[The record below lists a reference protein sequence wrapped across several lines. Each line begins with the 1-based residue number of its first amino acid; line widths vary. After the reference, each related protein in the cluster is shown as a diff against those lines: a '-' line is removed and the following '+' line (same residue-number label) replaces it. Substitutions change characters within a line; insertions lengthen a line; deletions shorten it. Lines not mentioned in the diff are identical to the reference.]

1 MVKEPSSFRDPDSDL
16 EFDNGFYYRKMSL
29 NYLPHYLHFKSS
41 GLKDKLFKEGYIL
54 LFEEIFDEQPN
65 VGFANQVIKTE
76 KIPFVSYPYEWSFS
90 QLKTASLLTLKINLI
105 ALEFGMILKDSSVY
119 NIQFIGSKAIF
130 IDISSFE
137 IYKKNSLWSGYQ
149 QFCRHFLA
157 PLLLASYKDVRLIKL
172 LLLNLDGLDLSFT
185 RKLLPI
191 KSFFSSGV
199 LLHLILNTSGIKTS
213 RDKKIKL
220 KEQGLK
226 SILVHLTD
234 TIENLKLKNKKSEWS
249 DYYNNT
255 NYSNSGLLQ
264 KASIIESFIKELNIK
279 TALDVGAND
288 GKFSKLL
295 SNSSIYTVSTDI
307 DELVVEKNFNDAL
320 RDENDNL
327 LSLYLNFANPTPSI
341 GWDNTERKSFYDR
354 SKFDLVLA
362 LAVVHHF
369 VITYDLSFEMIAE
382 KFSKIGKY
390 LIIEF
395 PLPEDDKVQFIS
407 RNKLSQFSN
416 YNIEN
421 FKSAFEKY
429 FLELDNKFIE
439 SNSRVIFLYAKKD

>member
-1 MVKEPSSFRDPDSDL
+1 MIKEPSSFRDPDSVL
-16 EFDNGFYYRKMSL
+16 EFDTVFFYRKMSA
-29 NYLPHYLHFKSS
+29 NYLPHYIHFKKS
-41 GLKDKLFKEGYIL
+41 GLKDKLVKEGYIL
-54 LFEEIFDEQPN
+54 PYEEIVDEQPD
-65 VGFANQVIKTE
+65 VGFVNQVLKIE
-76 KIPFVSYPYEWSFS
+76 KIPFVSYPYEWAFS
-90 QLKTASLLTLKINLI
+90 QFKEAALLTLKINLI
-105 ALEFGMILKDSSVY
+105 ALKYGMILKDASMFNV
-119 NIQFIGSKAIF
+119 QFIGCKPIF
-130 IDISSFE
+130 IDLGSFE
-137 IYKKNSLWSGYQ
+137 IYKNNSLWAGYQ

-172 LLLNLDGLDLSFT
+172 LLVNIDGIDLSFV

-191 KSFFSSGV
+191 KSFLNSGV
-199 LLHLILNTSGIKTS
+199 FLHIILNTSGVKTTS
-213 RDKKIKL
+213 NKKIKL

-234 TIENLKLKNKKSEWS
+234 TIEKLKIKNKNSEWV

-255 NYSNSGLLQ
+255 NYSDSGLLQ
-264 KASIIESFIKELNIK
+264 KASIIETFIKEINVK

-307 DELVVEKNFNDAL
+307 DELAVEKNFIHAL

-327 LSLYLNFANPTPSI
+327 LSLHLNLANPTPSI

-354 SKFDLVLA
+354 AKFDLVLA

-369 VITYDLSFEMIAE
+369 VITYDLSFEMVAE
-382 KFSKIGKY
+382 KFSQIGKY

-395 PLPEDDKVQFIS
+395 PLPGDEKVQFIS
-407 RNKLSQFSN
+407 RNKPFQFSN

-439 SNSRVIFLYAKKD
+439 SNSRVIFLYAKKA